1 MSLTSWF
8 TNRLS
13 HKVLAPWVGAVLAF
27 GLGMHFLWLPVRIA
41 DVRDDFRGT
50 QESMLAVLS
59 PALVGLLLGGDSV
72 QVHSMLKQVERD
84 IPHWVTI
91 TLDTPSGE
99 RLYPLETRP
108 SLETNDVIWFKQDLR
123 YKESKLGDLRIAAD
137 PKEVLQAEK
146 MKVLRLEASL
156 FALMVLTA
164 ALFVWI
170 QRRWIV
176 RPLQRLVFAADRLAD
191 DDFSAELPIASNDEV
206 GDLVRS
212 FGAMRNRREQSDID
226 MRDAQRL
233 RELALREA
241 EQSARLLRE
250 SVSCIAQGFTI
261 YDENDRLVIC
271 NEAYRGM
278 YEASRDLIVQG
289 STFEDI
295 VRLGAER
302 GQYVDAIGHVD
313 DWVRER
319 VKLHQKADGQV
330 MEQRLGDGRWLLI
343 VEYRTPSGYIV
354 GNRVDITELKQTA
367 ENLRLGQLYLRA
379 TLDNLPFL
387 FWLKDASGRF
397 LAVNKVFSDT
407 YGSNTPEALIGKT
420 DFDIALPDVA
430 QYYRASDLEVMAT
443 GKDCLIEEPMVGS
456 AGDRWAEVFKKRV
469 VADDG
474 SLLGIVGFARDITE
488 RKEMLQALAENEQRW
503 TLAVQGANDG
513 IWDWDIKSGL
523 VFFSERWKA
532 VLGHAVPE
540 IGDRMDEWRS
550 RIHPEHREWV
560 LAELDRHLR
569 GESQYYQCEY
579 PLRSKEGGYKW
590 VNDRGQALFN
600 TSGEPTRM
608 AGSLT
613 DITERRKAEARVHD
627 WTEQLSAIFSLSPDG
642 FVSFDKARRVKYANP
657 AFLKLSGL
665 GEGSLMGLDEDSFVE
680 LLAQECKPHSR
691 FPRLTTLRAASSD
704 ERRVVELAGAG
715 QRILEYRLRVSNTHT
730 VSQILYFRDV
740 THETEVDHMKSEFL
754 ATAAHEL
761 RTPMASVYGFSE
773 LLLSQEFS
781 VEDQHE
787 YLGIIYKQSNL
798 MMSILNELLD
808 LARIESR
815 RGKDFQLMDI
825 EVHGLLR
832 EVIAAHKT
840 DNGRTPPSLSTTLG
854 SFWVRGDHGKLIQAI
869 SNVLSNA
876 YKYSPDGGSVDAFVL
891 EEASDDAEFVGIRV
905 SDHGIGMTPSQLARV
920 CERFYR
926 ADASGQIPGTG
937 LGMSIVK
944 EIVELHGGRVD
955 IVSQPGQ
962 GTSMTMWL
970 PKAKGAC

>member
-1 MSLTSWF
+1 
-8 TNRLS
+8 
-13 HKVLAPWVGAVLAF
+13 
-27 GLGMHFLWLPVRIA
+27 MHFLWLPVRIA

-443 GKDCLIEEPMVGS
+443 GKD
-456 AGDRWAEVFKKRV
+456 
-469 VADDG
+469 
-474 SLLGIVGFARDITE
+474 
-488 RKEMLQALAENEQRW
+488 
-503 TLAVQGANDG
+503 
-513 IWDWDIKSGL
+513 
-523 VFFSERWKA
+523 
-532 VLGHAVPE
+532 
-540 IGDRMDEWRS
+540 
-550 RIHPEHREWV
+550 
-560 LAELDRHLR
+560 
-569 GESQYYQCEY
+569 
-579 PLRSKEGGYKW
+579 
-590 VNDRGQALFN
+590 
-600 TSGEPTRM
+600 
-608 AGSLT
+608 
-613 DITERRKAEARVHD
+613 
-627 WTEQLSAIFSLSPDG
+627 
-642 FVSFDKARRVKYANP
+642 
-657 AFLKLSGL
+657 
-665 GEGSLMGLDEDSFVE
+665 
-680 LLAQECKPHSR
+680 
-691 FPRLTTLRAASSD
+691 
-704 ERRVVELAGAG
+704 
-715 QRILEYRLRVSNTHT
+715 
-730 VSQILYFRDV
+730 
-740 THETEVDHMKSEFL
+740 
-754 ATAAHEL
+754 
-761 RTPMASVYGFSE
+761 
-773 LLLSQEFS
+773 
-781 VEDQHE
+781 
-787 YLGIIYKQSNL
+787 
-798 MMSILNELLD
+798 
-808 LARIESR
+808 
-815 RGKDFQLMDI
+815 
-825 EVHGLLR
+825 
-832 EVIAAHKT
+832 
-840 DNGRTPPSLSTTLG
+840 
-854 SFWVRGDHGKLIQAI
+854 
-869 SNVLSNA
+869 
-876 YKYSPDGGSVDAFVL
+876 
-891 EEASDDAEFVGIRV
+891 
-905 SDHGIGMTPSQLARV
+905 
-920 CERFYR
+920 
-926 ADASGQIPGTG
+926 
-937 LGMSIVK
+937 
-944 EIVELHGGRVD
+944 
-955 IVSQPGQ
+955 
-962 GTSMTMWL
+962 
-970 PKAKGAC
+970 